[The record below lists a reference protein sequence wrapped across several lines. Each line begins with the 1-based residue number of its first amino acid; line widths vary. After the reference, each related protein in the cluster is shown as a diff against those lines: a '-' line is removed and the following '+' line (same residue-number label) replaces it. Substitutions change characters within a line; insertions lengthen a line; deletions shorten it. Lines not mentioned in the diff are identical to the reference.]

1 MRHRYLRPSLS
12 LPEMLQSDLDIE
24 YAIDARLNT
33 VLSLCE
39 SDFVTRDMSWGCRT
53 VCSPRLGVAINN
65 LSQRL
70 LGKAVAGYTEKFIP
84 SIESLDDNFYLS
96 KV

>member
-24 YAIDARLNT
+24 YAIDGRLNT
-33 VLSLCE
+33 VIMLCE

-53 VCSPRLGVAINN
+53 VCSPKLEVVNQQSESAALRKGDRWLHREIHSVHRI
-65 LSQRL
+65 
-70 LGKAVAGYTEKFIP
+70 AGR
-84 SIESLDDNFYLS
+84 
-96 KV
+96 